1 MSIISRDAVAPRR
14 VAPLGRTASS
24 DRLKRRAIGLFPLS
38 AHRHEQLSRFRRR
51 TWMAIAVCLA
61 LRLAST
67 VVSQLG
73 GQSHD
78 PAAASNLQRTNTHQE
93 TLS

>member
-1 MSIISRDAVAPRR
+1 MPIISRDAVAPRR
-14 VAPLGRTASS
+14 VVPIGRTASS
-24 DRLKRRAIGLFPLS
+24 DRLKRRAIGLFTIS
-38 AHRHEQLSRFRRR
+38 AHSHQQLSRFRRR

-73 GQSHD
+73 GEQPD
-78 PAAASNLQRTNTHQE
+78 PAAASDIQRSYTHQE
-93 TLS
+93 SLS